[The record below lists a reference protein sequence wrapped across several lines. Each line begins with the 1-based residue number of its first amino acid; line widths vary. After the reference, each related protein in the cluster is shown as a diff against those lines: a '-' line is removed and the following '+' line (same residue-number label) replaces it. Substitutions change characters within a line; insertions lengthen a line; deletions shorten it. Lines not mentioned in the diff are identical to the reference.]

1 MSFVLAMVATCVLFL
16 SGLAIPLAGILLI
29 PLVPQP
35 ALAFGVRNGKGPAM
49 TLLLA
54 SCALLLLVGGTE
66 AALGFFLM
74 ALMVVFLFSFFG
86 RGWSIEAVVA
96 STATG
101 MLVAISTVLFFLLG
115 SFSQIREAISQS
127 LKESLELSLMIYE
140 KAGLSTETIE
150 LARERSPQ
158 VIELLLQILP
168 AVTFM
173 AFVAIILINLVLL
186 SYRFPEYRTSFFSIG
201 DPKEWKTPE
210 PFVWYLILS
219 GFWLLL
225 PNGFLPT
232 GLQLKTLTLN
242 LFLIVALF
250 YFFQGLAIV
259 AYFFH
264 HKRVPLFLRGI
275 GYGLIA
281 LEQLATL
288 SIVGLGVFDLW
299 GDFRRL
305 KKRDLNQT
313 EGT

>member
-1 MSFVLAMVATCVLFL
+1 
-16 SGLAIPLAGILLI
+16 
-29 PLVPQP
+29 
-35 ALAFGVRNGKGPAM
+35 
-49 TLLLA
+49 
-54 SCALLLLVGGTE
+54 
-66 AALGFFLM
+66 
-74 ALMVVFLFSFFG
+74 
-86 RGWSIEAVVA
+86 
-96 STATG
+96 
-101 MLVAISTVLFFLLG
+101 MLVATSTVLLFLFG

-140 KAGLSTETIE
+140 KAGLSPETID

-158 VIELLLQILP
+158 VIEMLLQILP

-173 AFVAIILINLVLL
+173 AFVAIILVNLVLL
-186 SYRFPEYRTSFFSIG
+186 CYRFPEYRSSFFSIG

-210 PFVWYLILS
+210 TLVWCLILA
-219 GFWLLL
+219 GVWLLL

-232 GLQLKTLTLN
+232 VLQLKTIALN
-242 LFLIVALF
+242 LLLIVALF
-250 YFFQGLAIV
+250 YFFQGLSIV

-288 SIVGLGVFDLW
+288 SIVGLGIFDLW

-305 KKRDLNQT
+305 KKRDLNET
-313 EGT
+313 EAS